1 MKEHKTQ
8 ICRILY
14 AIALFVVIMGVV
26 SFINSTLEMYDYYFM
41 PEKENKDCFYQFRK
55 IVTVFSIVF
64 AVFSAVYII
73 AFFARKAETK
83 LVCSIWFWLKTVC
96 MLGAV
101 ACVIIF
107 EICFKDVLGPYLE
120 FKEYYECGSLLWVT
134 KEEGLSAL
142 FTMYSTVR
150 SGILEICVCLAIM
163 WLVDYIPQFA
173 GKSRAKKEESNP

>member
-55 IVTVFSIVF
+55 IATVFSIVF

-107 EICFKDVLGPYLE
+107 EIWSGACYFARLVFLLDKVLKVIIDELCPI
-120 FKEYYECGSLLWVT
+120 V
-134 KEEGLSAL
+134 
-142 FTMYSTVR
+142 
-150 SGILEICVCLAIM
+150 
-163 WLVDYIPQFA
+163 
-173 GKSRAKKEESNP
+173 